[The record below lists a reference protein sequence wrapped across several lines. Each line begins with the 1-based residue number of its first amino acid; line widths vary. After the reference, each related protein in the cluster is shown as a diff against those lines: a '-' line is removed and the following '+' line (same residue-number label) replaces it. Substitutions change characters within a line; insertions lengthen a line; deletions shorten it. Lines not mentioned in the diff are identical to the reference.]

1 MPRSG
6 GGGVRVA
13 HGGGAAAS
21 DEVQSLGGSSVAAK
35 AVQAVRCFYDGIAQ
49 LRRGPGT
56 AAAAAAAADAR
67 GLHSVVL
74 AQRFSHYVFR
84 I

>member
-1 MPRSG
+1 VPRSG

-56 AAAAAAAADAR
+56 AAAAAADAR